1 MAHVQYVDGLIR
13 EYMLFRGFSNSLKA
27 FDFELKLDK
36 DKSFRVDKIVD
47 KISQSINQSDLGALR
62 DMWAHLDGILFT
74 KLEHSYTVAVKKIES
89 GILKLYLVIA
99 FSANKMDKIT
109 DFFAKLAPELQ
120 NQPEW
125 KEWFLFPFCK
135 NPEEHPVFGVCFT
148 KQWQDTLMISFH
160 NFLATIFQCMPQPT
174 LIRAETEASM
184 IKKLQDENAALK
196 SRLQSLSINN
206 PQAAS
211 SSTSTSHQSRISAF
225 TDQKSYDSNRQRTSG
240 SQTSVKGN
248 IPQNPLNDVVP
259 FDIPPPAHIIDDFYI
274 IAQETLNLGQSADI
288 QAKGFKSLIRN
299 MNIGTGGSPV
309 LGRKDERNKKR
320 SGSVG
325 SRTWM
330 HRE

>member
-13 EYMLFRGFSNSLKA
+13 EYMLFRGFSTSLKA
-27 FDFELKLDK
+27 FDAELKLDK
-36 DKSFRVDKIVD
+36 DRSFRVDKIID
-47 KISQSINQSDLGALR
+47 KITHSINTQDLGALR
-62 DMWAHLDGILFT
+62 DMWAHLDGHLFT
-74 KLEHSYTVAVKKIES
+74 KLEHSYTVAVKKLES
-89 GILKLYLVIA
+89 GMLKLYLVTA

-109 DFFAKLAPELQ
+109 EFFGKLAHELQ

-148 KQWQDTLMISFH
+148 KQWQDTLMISLH

-184 IKKLQDENAALK
+184 IKKLQDENASLK
-196 SRLQSLSINN
+196 SRLQALNQ
-206 PQAAS
+206 PQASGS
-211 SSTSTSHQSRISAF
+211 SSASTSHQSRISAF
-225 TDQKSYDSNRQRTSG
+225 TDQKTYDSNRQRASG
-240 SQTSVKGN
+240 SSQARVG
-248 IPQNPLNDVVP
+248 IPQSALNDVVP

-274 IAQETLNLGQSADI
+274 IAQETLSLGQSADI

-309 LGRKDERNKKR
+309 LGRKDNRNKKR

-325 SRTWM
+325 SRTLM
-330 HRE
+330 QRE

>member
-13 EYMLFRGFSNSLKA
+13 EYLLFRGFSNTLKA
-27 FDFELKLDK
+27 FDTELKQDK
-36 DKSFRVDKIVD
+36 DRSFRVDKIID
-47 KISQSINQSDLGALR
+47 KISHSINIQDLGALR
-62 DMWAHLDGILFT
+62 EMWAHLDGHLFT
-74 KLEHSYTVAVKKIES
+74 KLEHSYTVAVKKLES
-89 GILKLYLVIA
+89 GLLKLYLVTA

-109 DFFAKLAPELQ
+109 EFFGKLAQELQ
-120 NQPEW
+120 NQSEW

-148 KQWQDTLMISFH
+148 KQWQDTLMISLH

-196 SRLQSLSINN
+196 SRLQALSVGQ
-206 PQAAS
+206 PQAS
-211 SSTSTSHQSRISAF
+211 GSSTTTTSHQSRISAF
-225 TDQKSYDSNRQRTSG
+225 NDQKYDSNRQRVSG
-240 SQTSVKGN
+240 SSQARGN
-248 IPQNPLNDVVP
+248 IPQSALNDVVP

-274 IAQETLNLGQSADI
+274 IAQETLNLGQSADV

-299 MNIGTGGSPV
+299 INIGTGGSPV
-309 LGRKDERNKKR
+309 MGRKDESNKKR

-330 HRE
+330 QRE

>member
-27 FDFELKLDK
+27 FDTELKNDK
-36 DKSFRVDKIVD
+36 DRSYRVDKILER
-47 KISQSINQSDLGALR
+47 ITHSINIQDLAALR
-62 DMWAHLDGILFT
+62 EIWAHLDGILFT
-74 KLEHSYTVAVKKIES
+74 KLEHSYTVAVKKLES
-89 GILKLYLVIA
+89 GILKLYLVTA
-99 FSANKMDKIT
+99 FSANKLEKIT
-109 DFFAKLAPELQ
+109 DFFSKLAPELQ

-135 NPEEHPVFGVCFT
+135 NPDEHPVFGVCFT
-148 KQWQDTLMISFH
+148 KQWQDILLISLH

-184 IKKLQDENAALK
+184 IKKLQDENATLR
-196 SRLQSLSINN
+196 SRLQALTVTS
-206 PQAAS
+206 PQGA
-211 SSTSTSHQSRISAF
+211 STSGSTTSHQSRISAF
-225 TDQKSYDSNRQRTSG
+225 TDQKSYDSNRQRASG
-240 SQTSVKGN
+240 TKGN
-248 IPQNPLNDVVP
+248 TPQNALNDVVP
-259 FDIPPPAHIIDDFYI
+259 FDIPPPTHIIDDFYI
-274 IAQETLNLGQSADI
+274 IAQETLNLGQSSDI

-309 LGRKDERNKKR
+309 MGRKDDRNKKR

-330 HRE
+330 RE